1 MALLS
6 ADGGA
11 LFMQK
16 KRAANPM
23 RVRSP
28 EEFNLPIVLIRP
40 YGYGTL
46 RDCHAG
52 AYR

>member
-1 MALLS
+1 MVGPS
-6 ADGGA
+6 
-11 LFMQK
+11 FMQK

-28 EEFNLPIVLIRP
+28 EEFNLPIVLLRP

-46 RDCHAG
+46 RDYRAG